1 MVQVLVQVLVHVLVQ
16 GLSSS
21 DFGSGFGSGNLFRC
35 WTTGQAVWAWHAG
48 RAGRAS
54 MACMAEWAGSGVCM
68 HVLIVNAMADTS
80 RWPNPTH
87 LELNRPKQRCACCV
101 PSACWL
107 RCQID
112 PVGHSSLQTIAHAR
126 AHRFLICCLRLDSH
140 RALEHVL
147 DITSATTVP
156 ATALHIFICRTTP
169 LM

>member
-68 HVLIVNAMADTS
+68 HVLIVNAMADNIYTY
-80 RWPNPTH
+80 
-87 LELNRPKQRCACCV
+87 
-101 PSACWL
+101 
-107 RCQID
+107 I
-112 PVGHSSLQTIAHAR
+112 HSVL
-126 AHRFLICCLRLDSH
+126 RFLNIRCHLPLSPACIAMAWAYHNSRRQSCLSY
-140 RALEHVL
+140 A
-147 DITSATTVP
+147 A
-156 ATALHIFICRTTP
+156 A
-169 LM
+169 